1 LLTDQTPCCFI
12 NTRAAGIGRRGRD
25 GFVHPGRVVR
35 AQNLFLERQGAMIR
49 LPSIRKKLVA
59 VVMATTLAALVVSVG
74 LVIGYDLRSYHRS
87 LVNDLS
93 TQAELVGHM
102 TSAALAFDDARL
114 AGENLALLR
123 TRPMV
128 DAAAIYDDR
137 GRLFASYAADGAGA
151 IFPAR
156 AENAAARIEGDH
168 LVVFRPV
175 VENGETVGTVWLR
188 AENRLLART
197 LDYLAIALAV
207 TLLAMAIAYLV
218 MRRLGRV
225 ITAPILAI
233 TEIAHDVVATRD
245 YSRRAPRISND
256 EAAELVDSFNA
267 MLSEIESRTR
277 ELEDSN
283 ATIAREAQER
293 SRAQQ
298 EVMRLNEQLEHRV
311 DERTLQLALANAE
324 LANAID
330 EARNANQA
338 KSAFLSS
345 MSHELRTPLN
355 AILGFA
361 QILTSEALPT
371 TDAQKKEFSSH
382 ILKSGRHLLTL
393 INEILDLAKVESG
406 TIPLSMEPVALGE
419 ILEECRT
426 MIEPLAAGRGI
437 RVLFPEQVDAVLL
450 ADRTRL
456 KQVLLNLLSNAVKY
470 NREAGAVVLDCA
482 HAAPG
487 RLRISVQ
494 DTGMGL
500 RPDQLDS
507 LFQPFN
513 RLGQEAGAQE
523 GTGIGLV
530 VTRRLVELMGGAIQV
545 SSSPGV
551 GSVFSI
557 ELGTTAPLAGPN
569 MFEGGVAAPP
579 PERAAG
585 APHLVLYIE
594 DNPANLKLV
603 EEIVR
608 FRPDLH
614 LIAAGDGPGGLALV
628 RERHPD
634 IILMDINLPGMSG
647 YEVLAELRGDP
658 QTAAIP
664 AIALSANAMAG
675 DIERGLA
682 AGFFRYLTKPVDID
696 KFNEAIDGTLARL
709 AAKKGQET

>member
-1 LLTDQTPCCFI
+1 
-12 NTRAAGIGRRGRD
+12 
-25 GFVHPGRVVR
+25 
-35 AQNLFLERQGAMIR
+35 MIR

-74 LVIGYDLRSYHRS
+74 LVIGYDLRSYHRT

-102 TSAALAFDDARL
+102 SSAALSFDDARL
-114 AGENLALLR
+114 ASENLALLR

-128 DAAAIYDDR
+128 AAAAIYDDR
-137 GRLFASYAADGAGA
+137 GRLFASYAADGAGTV
-151 IFPAR
+151 FPAR
-156 AENAAARIEGDH
+156 AERAAARIEGDH

-175 VENGETVGTVWLR
+175 LENGETVGTVWLR

-197 LDYLAIALAV
+197 LDYLAIALVV

-218 MRRLGRV
+218 MRRLGRI
-225 ITAPILAI
+225 ITAPIVAI
-233 TEIAHDVVATRD
+233 TEIAHDVVAKRD

-283 ATIAREAQER
+283 AAIVREAQER

-371 TDAQKKEFSSH
+371 SDAQKKEFASH

-426 MIEPLAAGRGI
+426 MIAPLAAGRGI
-437 RVLFPEQVDAVLL
+437 RVLFPEQVGAVLL

-482 HAAPG
+482 QAGSG

-494 DTGMGL
+494 DTGLGL

-513 RLGQEAGAQE
+513 RLGQEAGTQE

-530 VTRRLVELMGGAIQV
+530 VTRRLVELMGGSIHV

-557 ELGTTAPLAGPN
+557 ELGTTAPAAGRGAA
-569 MFEGGVAAPP
+569 EGELAAPP

-585 APHLVLYIE
+585 EPHLVLYIE
-594 DNPANLKLV
+594 DNPANLRLV

-608 FRPDLH
+608 FRSDL
-614 LIAAGDGPGGLALV
+614 LLVSAGDGPGGLALA
-628 RERHPD
+628 RERRPD

-647 YEVLAELRGDP
+647 YEVLAALRRDP

-664 AIALSANAMAG
+664 AIALSANAMAS
-675 DIERGLA
+675 DIERGMA

-696 KFNEAIDGTLARL
+696 RFNEAIDGTLAQL
-709 AAKKGQET
+709 AAGKGQET